1 MISADLRIEGF
12 DARSWTNLVSLFAPP
27 VRRRTE
33 RAPRASDDPE
43 LDLAARDMGE
53 VDGDPEIDEH
63 GAARE
68 GSLFLVV
75 SARGRVRKAFH
86 TTRGRAKGVRYDG
99 PGDLERL
106 AGEASARR
114 AVAIRS
120 GALEEIAAKIERR
133 SARGDDYVTS
143 SLNVARAFREALDD
157 GSIHVWPPP
166 QLGMPVPTAGMVRR
180 ALDLVLPD
188 GTAMTLAVFEG
199 GGLWTAAALRRRGGD
214 IDWIVGPDLIAKW
227 AGELGGDWR
236 RDHRA
241 VSDAVARHV
250 APVHLGVFA
259 EAHVLEELLRTRA
272 PGAWASAVATREVIV
287 QPTPPYVAVAL
298 GADAMRAVA
307 QRSAKAL
314 GGIDAFSILAP
325 IVRAIRGRVGD
336 VASVTA
342 TLGFD
347 PLKALAAWLER
358 SDPDAGAAS
367 AEDDG
372 AGGEAGAGEEGIR
385 TRRKRRIFEEADEP
399 DDPDEHETAFTAE
412 VLPFPGIHRR
422 SSIPAP
428 VASDA
433 EDDAEALDALA
444 GDRGA
449 NEDE

>member
-43 LDLAARDMGE
+43 LDLAAAEADGTPDAGE
-53 VDGDPEIDEH
+53 
-63 GAARE
+63 RE
-68 GSLFLVV
+68 GSLLVVV

-86 TTRGRAKGVRYDG
+86 TTRGRVKGVRYEG

-114 AVAIRS
+114 AVAIRE
-120 GALEEIAAKIERR
+120 GTLEEIASKIERR

-143 SLNVARAFREALDD
+143 CLTVARAFREAVDD

-166 QLGMPVPTAGMVRR
+166 QLAIPVPTAGMVRR
-180 ALDLVLPD
+180 ALDLVIPD
-188 GTAMTLAVFEG
+188 RTAMTLAVFEG
-199 GGLWTAAALRRRGGD
+199 GRLWTAAALRRRGGD
-214 IDWIVGPDLIAKW
+214 IDWIVGPDLIAAW

-307 QRSAKAL
+307 QRSAAAL
-314 GGIDAFSILAP
+314 GGIDALSILAP

-358 SDPDAGAAS
+358 SDPEAAPAGLG
-367 AEDDG
+367 D
-372 AGGEAGAGEEGIR
+372 EEGDD
-385 TRRKRRIFEEADEP
+385 DE
-399 DDPDEHETAFTAE
+399 PDEHETAFTAE
-412 VLPFPGIHRR
+412 ILPFPGVHRR
-422 SSIPAP
+422 SSVPAP
-428 VASDA
+428 AASDA
-433 EDDAEALDALA
+433 EDDPELLDPLA

-449 NEDE
+449 HEDE